1 MNSIK
6 KHANEIQLKY
16 NALQQEYECDKKKT
30 AQILES
36 YSDKYTIAEQKLI
49 QALQTIVE
57 LENKLVTLKEEQE
70 TNLKEIQG
78 IMKIVVFNI

>member
-30 AQILES
+30 AQLIES
-36 YSDKYTIAEQKLI
+36 YSDKYTNSEQKLI
-49 QALQTIVE
+49 KALQTIVE
-57 LENKLVTLKEEQE
+57 LESKLVTLKEEQE
-70 TNLKEIQG
+70 KKLKEIQG
-78 IMKIVVFNI
+78 MLNNAMLNI